1 MRRPWLVAA
10 ALLALWGGWSWW
22 RTRPLH
28 PPPGVL
34 APDDPV
40 QAPLDAPLATIR
52 TGDFTLTPRA
62 RFDLVARVLSTERY
76 RFDAGAALVP
86 EDFALGWGRMSDS
99 AVLRTVDISQA
110 GRFYHWSVQAFPIP
124 RREIETHS
132 ANMHLIPADA
142 GVRRALGRVRVGQ
155 LVALDGYLVDAD
167 RADGWHWR
175 TSLTRDDTGAGACEL
190 FYVTSATTAAAQDTP
205 LPPGSQ

>member
-1 MRRPWLVAA
+1 MRRSWLVAA

-22 RTRPLH
+22 QARPLH

-34 APDDPV
+34 ASADPV
-40 QAPLDAPLATIR
+40 QTPLDTPMATIR
-52 TGDFTLTPRA
+52 VGDFALTPRA
-62 RFDLVARVLSTERY
+62 QFDLAARVLSTERY

-99 AVLRTVDISQA
+99 GVLKDIDISQS
-110 GRFYHWSVQAFPIP
+110 GRFYHWSVRQFPIP

-155 LVALDGYLVDAD
+155 LVTLDGYLVDAE
-167 RADGWHWR
+167 RAGGWRWR
-175 TSLTRDDTGAGACEL
+175 TSLTRDDTGDGACEL
-190 FYVTSATTAAAQDTP
+190 FYVTSVDVSAGQVP
-205 LPPGSQ
+205 SGPQ

>member
-22 RTRPLH
+22 QARPLH

-40 QAPLDAPLATIR
+40 QMPLDTSMATIR
-52 TGDFTLTPRA
+52 VGDFTLTPRA
-62 RFDLVARVLSTERY
+62 RFDLTARVLSTERY

-99 AVLRTVDISQA
+99 NVLKQIDISQS
-110 GRFYHWSVQAFPIP
+110 GRFYHWSVRQFPIP

-142 GVRRALGRVRVGQ
+142 GVRRALGRIRTGQ
-155 LVALDGYLVDAD
+155 LVTLDGYLVDAG
-167 RADGWHWR
+167 RADGWRWR
-175 TSLTRDDTGAGACEL
+175 TSLTRDDTGDGACEL
-190 FYVTSATTAAAQDTP
+190 FYVTSIATPTGQDTLVSSSP
-205 LPPGSQ
+205 Q